1 MIMLPPGQEGAS
13 SEYRY
18 PLRGASMPRT
28 LLRAASA
35 VLLTLAALNVPTA
48 HADEVTPV
56 EVTVNARAALAPVPE
71 TGIGTNHAIWD
82 THLGAD
88 ESADLLK
95 DAGMKLL
102 RYPGGSY
109 SDIYHWA
116 DHTAP
121 GGYVAP
127 NTDFDTFMR
136 GVRRTGGQPMVTANY
151 GTGTAEEAAAWVR
164 HANVTK
170 GYGVK
175 YWEIGN
181 ENYGNGHYGSAWEA
195 DDHADK
201 SPAEYARHVVAYS
214 DAMKAVDPTIKIGA
228 VLTTPANWPDGIVAD
243 GDAGTWNDVVLA
255 AAGSKI
261 DFVILHWYPGA
272 FDKTSHVPDLIQLTR
287 RQIAKHVGSGSE
299 RIGIAMT
306 EFNTGSS
313 SGGTTTQPGALAAA
327 DAYATLL
334 AQGVFT
340 VNWWNVRNG
349 IGNVTQVEGHTDYGD
364 FGLLSS
370 GTCTSDGSVCEPQ
383 LNTPFAP
390 YYALQMVSRFAHPG
404 DRFIR
409 AATDQAKVSAHAVRR
424 SNGDLAVLLINTSS
438 DVSSPVT
445 IGYSGFRPASG
456 APTVLTHTNGATSIT
471 SSATGSATS
480 QTLPPL
486 SLTTI
491 VLRPAAAPVGLPGAP
506 GQPTVSDVA
515 DKAATISWPAA
526 SAGLRPIVKYEVHR
540 QNGAVSEQIG
550 ETTGTSL
557 TVDNLKPGTPYTV
570 NVIARDSGGGVSS
583 PSAPLTFTTG
593 TPASS
598 SCSVRLTKQSDWA
611 SGYVGALDITNHG
624 APVNGWTLNFS
635 WPRTWQSLGS
645 GWSAVWTQNGQDVKV
660 VNEPG
665 NGSLPTGASTTIGFV
680 GNYSGPNVL
689 PAVFTLNGT
698 VCTTR

>member
-1 MIMLPPGQEGAS
+1 
-13 SEYRY
+13 
-18 PLRGASMPRT
+18 MPRFA
-28 LLRAASA
+28 LRAASA
-35 VLLTLAALNVPTA
+35 VLLTLTALNVPAA

-56 EVTVNARAALAPVPE
+56 AVTVNARAALATVPE

-82 THLGAD
+82 TNLGTNAT
-88 ESADLLK
+88 ADLLK
-95 DAGMKLL
+95 DAGVKLL

-116 DHTAP
+116 THTAP

-127 NTDFDTFMR
+127 NTDFDTFMS
-136 GVRRTGGQPMVTANY
+136 GVRRTGAQAMVTANY
-151 GTGTAEEAAAWVR
+151 GTGTADEAAAWVR
-164 HANVTK
+164 QANITK

-201 SPAEYARHVVAYS
+201 SPAEYARHVVTYA

-228 VLTTPANWPDGIVAD
+228 VLTTAANWPDAIVAD
-243 GDAGTWNDVVLA
+243 GDDGTWNKTVLSI
-255 AAGSKI
+255 AGPKI

-272 FDKTSHVPDLIQLTR
+272 LDKAAHVPDMIQLTR
-287 RQIAKHVGSGSE
+287 QQIAKYAGPGSE
-299 RIGIAMT
+299 RIGMAMT

-313 SGGTTTQPGALAAA
+313 SGGITTQPGALAAA

-334 AQGVFT
+334 ANGIFT
-340 VNWWNVRNG
+340 VDWWNVRNG
-349 IGNVTQVEGHTDYGD
+349 IGNITQVEGQTDYGD

-390 YYALQMVSRFAHPG
+390 YYALQMMSKFARPG
-404 DRFIR
+404 DQFIR
-409 AATDQAKVSAHAVRR
+409 AATGQAKVTAHAARR
-424 SNGDLAVLLINTSS
+424 PDGDLAVLLINTSS
-438 DVSSPVT
+438 DTSYPVT
-445 IGYSGFRPASG
+445 IGYSGFSPASG

-471 SSATGSATS
+471 GSTAGSATS

-486 SLTTI
+486 SMTTV
-491 VLRPAAAPVGLPGAP
+491 VLHPATPQTGRPGAP
-506 GQPTVSDVA
+506 GQPTAADVT
-515 DKAATISWPAA
+515 DRAATISWPAA
-526 SAGLRPIVKYEVHR
+526 SPGARPIAKYELHR
-540 QNGAVSEQIG
+540 QNGAISEQLG

-557 TVDNLKPGTPYTV
+557 TVSNLTPGTRYTL
-570 NVIARDSGGGVSS
+570 NVIARDTGGGVSWAS
-583 PSAPLTFTTG
+583 PPLTFTTG

-598 SCSVRLTKQSDWA
+598 SCTVRLTVQTDWA
-611 SGYVGALDITNHG
+611 SGYVGAIDVTNNG
-624 APVNGWTLNFS
+624 APMNGWTLAFT

-645 GWSAVWTQNGQDVKV
+645 GWNATWTQNGPDVKA

-689 PAVFTLNGT
+689 PGVFTLNGT

>member
-1 MIMLPPGQEGAS
+1 
-13 SEYRY
+13 
-18 PLRGASMPRT
+18 MPRFA
-28 LLRAASA
+28 LRAASA
-35 VLLTLAALNVPTA
+35 ALLTLTALNVPAA

-56 EVTVNARAALAPVPE
+56 AVTVNARAALAIVPE

-82 THLGAD
+82 TNLGTNAT
-88 ESADLLK
+88 ADLLK
-95 DAGMKLL
+95 DAGVKLL

-116 DHTAP
+116 THTAP

-127 NTDFDTFMR
+127 NTDFDTFMN
-136 GVRRTGGQPMVTANY
+136 GVRRTGAQAMVTANY
-151 GTGTAEEAAAWVR
+151 GTGTADEAAAWVR
-164 HANVTK
+164 QANITK

-201 SPAEYARHVVAYS
+201 SPAEYARHVVTYA

-228 VLTTPANWPDGIVAD
+228 VLTTAANWPDAIVAD
-243 GDAGTWNDVVLA
+243 GDDGTWNKTVLSI
-255 AAGSKI
+255 AGPKI

-272 FDKTSHVPDLIQLTR
+272 LDKAAHVPDMIQLTR
-287 RQIAKHVGSGSE
+287 QQIAKYAGPGSE
-299 RIGIAMT
+299 RIGMAMT

-313 SGGTTTQPGALAAA
+313 SVGSTTQPSALAAA

-334 AQGVFT
+334 ANGVFT
-340 VNWWNVRNG
+340 VDWWNVHNG
-349 IGNVTQVEGHTDYGD
+349 IGNITQVEGQTDYGD

-390 YYALQMVSRFAHPG
+390 YYALQMMGKFARPG
-404 DRFIR
+404 DQFIR
-409 AATDQAKVSAHAVRR
+409 AATGQAKVTAHAARR
-424 SNGDLAVLLINTSS
+424 PDGDLAVLLINTSS
-438 DVSSPVT
+438 DTSYPVT
-445 IGYSGFRPASG
+445 IGYSGFSPASG

-471 SSATGSATS
+471 GSTAGSATS

-486 SLTTI
+486 SMTTV
-491 VLRPAAAPVGLPGAP
+491 VLHPATPQTGRPGAP
-506 GQPTVSDVA
+506 GQPTATDVT
-515 DKAATISWPAA
+515 DRAATISWPAA
-526 SAGLRPIVKYEVHR
+526 SPGARPIAKYELHR
-540 QNGAVSEQIG
+540 QNGAISEQLG
-550 ETTGTSL
+550 ESTGTSL
-557 TVDNLKPGTPYTV
+557 TVSNLTPGTRYTL
-570 NVIARDSGGGVSS
+570 NVIARDTGGGVSWAS
-583 PSAPLTFTTG
+583 PPLTFTTG

-598 SCSVRLTKQSDWA
+598 SCTVRLTVQTDWA
-611 SGYVGALDITNHG
+611 SGYVGAIEVTNNG
-624 APVNGWTLNFS
+624 APMNGWTLAFT

-645 GWSAVWTQNGQDVKV
+645 GWNATWTQNGPDVKA

-698 VCTTR
+698 VCATR

>member
-1 MIMLPPGQEGAS
+1 
-13 SEYRY
+13 
-18 PLRGASMPRT
+18 MPRP

-35 VLLTLAALNVPTA
+35 VLLTLAVLQTPTA
-48 HADEVTPV
+48 YADETAPV
-56 EVTVNARAALAPVPE
+56 AVTVNARTALASVPE
-71 TGIGTNHAIWD
+71 TAVGANHAIWD
-82 THLGAD
+82 SRLGTD
-88 ESADLLK
+88 ETADLLK
-95 DAGMKLL
+95 DAGVKLL

-127 NTDFDTFMR
+127 DTDFDTFMR
-136 GVRRTGGQPMVTANY
+136 GVRRTGAQPMVTANY

-164 HANVTK
+164 RANVTK
-170 GYGVK
+170 GYGVR

-181 ENYGNGHYGSAWEA
+181 ENYGNGHYGAAWEA

-201 SPAEYARHVVAYS
+201 SPAEYARNVVAYS

-228 VLTTPANWPDGIVAD
+228 VLTTPANWPDALVAD
-243 GDAGTWNDVVLA
+243 GDAGSWNEVVLST
-255 AAGSKI
+255 AGPKI

-272 FDKTSHVPDLIQLTR
+272 FDRAAQVPDMIQLVR
-287 RQIAKHVGSGSE
+287 KQIAKHAGAGSE

-313 SGGTTTQPGALAAA
+313 DRGATTQPGALAAA

-334 AQGVFT
+334 ANGVFT
-340 VNWWNVRNG
+340 VDWWNVHNG
-349 IGNVTQVEGHTDYGD
+349 IGKVTEVEGHTDYGD

-370 GTCTSDGSVCEPQ
+370 GTCTDGGVCEPAA
-383 LNTPFAP
+383 NTPFAP
-390 YYALQMVSRFAHPG
+390 YHALQMVSRFARPG

-409 AATDQAKVSAHAVRR
+409 AATDQAKVTAHAVRR
-424 SNGDLAVLLINTSS
+424 PDGALAVMLINTSS
-438 DVSSPVT
+438 DTSYPVA
-445 IGYSGFRPASG
+445 IDYSGFSPASG

-471 SSATGSATS
+471 TSATGDATS
-480 QTLPPL
+480 RTLPPL

-491 VLRPAAAPVGLPGAP
+491 IVRPASAQAGLPGAP
-506 GQPTVSDVA
+506 GQPAASAVTDR
-515 DKAATISWPAA
+515 AATISWPAA
-526 SAGLRPIVKYEVHR
+526 SAGTRPIAKYEVHL

-550 ETTGTSL
+550 ETAGTSL
-557 TVDNLKPGTPYTV
+557 TVSNLKPGTRHTV

-598 SCSVRLTKQSDWA
+598 SCSVRLTKQSDWG
-611 SGYVGALDITNHG
+611 SGYVGSIDITNNG
-624 APVNGWTLNFS
+624 APVSGWTLTFG
-635 WPRTWQSLGS
+635 WPRAWQSLGS

-665 NGSLPTGASTTIGFV
+665 NGSLATGATATVGYV

-689 PAVFTLNGT
+689 PEVFTLNGT

>member
-1 MIMLPPGQEGAS
+1 
-13 SEYRY
+13 
-18 PLRGASMPRT
+18 MPRFA
-28 LLRAASA
+28 LRAASA
-35 VLLTLAALNVPTA
+35 VLLTLTALNVPAA

-56 EVTVNARAALAPVPE
+56 AVTVNARAALAIVPE

-82 THLGAD
+82 TNLGTNAT
-88 ESADLLK
+88 ADLLK
-95 DAGMKLL
+95 DAGVKLL

-116 DHTAP
+116 THTAP

-127 NTDFDTFMR
+127 NTDFDTFMN
-136 GVRRTGGQPMVTANY
+136 GVRRTGAQAMVTANY
-151 GTGTAEEAAAWVR
+151 GTGTADEAAAWVR
-164 HANVTK
+164 QANITK

-201 SPAEYARHVVAYS
+201 SPAEYARHVVTYA

-228 VLTTPANWPDGIVAD
+228 VLTTAANWPDAIVAD
-243 GDAGTWNDVVLA
+243 GDDGTWNKTVLSI
-255 AAGSKI
+255 AGPKI

-272 FDKTSHVPDLIQLTR
+272 LDKAAHVPDMIQLTR
-287 RQIAKHVGSGSE
+287 QQIAKYAGPGSE
-299 RIGIAMT
+299 RIGMAMT

-313 SGGTTTQPGALAAA
+313 SVGSTTQPSALGAA

-334 AQGVFT
+334 ANGVFT
-340 VNWWNVRNG
+340 VDWWNVHNG
-349 IGNVTQVEGHTDYGD
+349 IGNITQVEGQTDYGD

-390 YYALQMVSRFAHPG
+390 YYALQMMSKFARPG
-404 DRFIR
+404 DQFIR
-409 AATDQAKVSAHAVRR
+409 AATGQAKLTAHAARR
-424 SNGDLAVLLINTSS
+424 PDGDLAVLLINTSS
-438 DVSSPVT
+438 DTSYPVT
-445 IGYSGFRPASG
+445 IGYSGFSPASG

-471 SSATGSATS
+471 GSTAGSATS

-486 SLTTI
+486 SMTTV
-491 VLRPAAAPVGLPGAP
+491 VLHPATPQTGRPGAP
-506 GQPTVSDVA
+506 GQPTATDVT
-515 DKAATISWPAA
+515 DRAATISWPAA
-526 SAGLRPIVKYEVHR
+526 SPGARPIAKYELHR
-540 QNGAVSEQIG
+540 QNGAISEQLG
-550 ETTGTSL
+550 ESTGTSL
-557 TVDNLKPGTPYTV
+557 TVSNLTPGTRYTL
-570 NVIARDSGGGVSS
+570 NVIARDTGGGVSWAS
-583 PSAPLTFTTG
+583 PPLTFTTG

-598 SCSVRLTKQSDWA
+598 SCTVRLTVQTDWA
-611 SGYVGALDITNHG
+611 SGYVGAIEVTNNG
-624 APVNGWTLNFS
+624 APMNGWTLAFS

-645 GWSAVWTQNGQDVKV
+645 GWNATWTQNGPDVKA

-698 VCTTR
+698 VCATR

>member
-1 MIMLPPGQEGAS
+1 
-13 SEYRY
+13 
-18 PLRGASMPRT
+18 MPRP

-35 VLLTLAALNVPTA
+35 VLLTLAVLQTPMAY
-48 HADEVTPV
+48 ADETAPV
-56 EVTVNARAALAPVPE
+56 AVTVNARAALASVPE
-71 TGIGTNHAIWD
+71 TAVGANHAIWD
-82 THLGAD
+82 SRLGTD
-88 ESADLLK
+88 ETADLLK
-95 DAGMKLL
+95 DAGVKLL

-127 NTDFDTFMR
+127 DTDFDTFMR
-136 GVRRTGGQPMVTANY
+136 GVRRTGAQPMVTANY

-164 HANVTK
+164 RANVTK
-170 GYGVK
+170 GYGVR

-181 ENYGNGHYGSAWEA
+181 ENYGNGHYGAAWEA

-201 SPAEYARHVVAYS
+201 SPAEYARNVVAYS

-228 VLTTPANWPDGIVAD
+228 VLTTPANWPDALVAD
-243 GDAGTWNDVVLA
+243 GDAGSWNEVVLST
-255 AAGSKI
+255 AGPKI

-272 FDKTSHVPDLIQLTR
+272 FDRAAQVPDMIQLVR
-287 RQIAKHVGSGSE
+287 KQIAKHAGAGSE

-313 SGGTTTQPGALAAA
+313 DRGATTQPGALAAA

-334 AQGVFT
+334 ANGVFT
-340 VNWWNVRNG
+340 VGWWNVHNG
-349 IGNVTQVEGHTDYGD
+349 IGKVTEVEGHTDYGD

-370 GTCTSDGSVCEPQ
+370 GTCTDGGVCEPAA
-383 LNTPFAP
+383 NTPFAP
-390 YYALQMVSRFAHPG
+390 YHALQMVSRFARPG

-409 AATDQAKVSAHAVRR
+409 AATDQAKVTAHAVRR
-424 SNGDLAVLLINTSS
+424 PDGALAVMLINTSS
-438 DVSSPVT
+438 DTSYPVA
-445 IGYSGFRPASG
+445 IDYSGFSPASG

-471 SSATGSATS
+471 TSATGDATS
-480 QTLPPL
+480 RTLPPL

-491 VLRPAAAPVGLPGAP
+491 IVRPASAQAGLPGAP
-506 GQPTVSDVA
+506 GQPAASAVTDR
-515 DKAATISWPAA
+515 AATISWPAA
-526 SAGLRPIVKYEVHR
+526 SAGTRPIAKYEVHL

-550 ETTGTSL
+550 ETAGTSL
-557 TVDNLKPGTPYTV
+557 TVSNLKPGTRHTV

-598 SCSVRLTKQSDWA
+598 SCSVRLTKQSDWG
-611 SGYVGALDITNHG
+611 SGYVGSIDITNNG
-624 APVNGWTLNFS
+624 APVSGWTLTFG
-635 WPRTWQSLGS
+635 WPRAWQSLGS

-665 NGSLPTGASTTIGFV
+665 NGSLATGATATVGYV

-689 PAVFTLNGT
+689 PEVFTLNGT

>member
-1 MIMLPPGQEGAS
+1 
-13 SEYRY
+13 
-18 PLRGASMPRT
+18 MPKT
-28 LLRAASA
+28 PLRAALA
-35 VLLTLAALNVPTA
+35 VLLTLTALSTPSA
-48 HADEVTPV
+48 YADDPAPV
-56 EVTVNARAALAPVPE
+56 AVTVNARAALAAVPE
-71 TGIGTNHAIWD
+71 TGLGTNHAIWD
-82 THLGAD
+82 SNLGTDAT
-88 ESADLLK
+88 ADLLK

-127 NTDFDTFMR
+127 DTDFDTFMR
-136 GVRRTGGQPMVTANY
+136 GVRRTGAQPMVTANY

-181 ENYGNGHYGSAWEA
+181 ENYGNGHYGAAWEA

-201 SPAEYARHVVAYS
+201 SPNEYARHVVAYA

-228 VLTTPANWPDGIVAD
+228 VLTTPANWPDAIVAE
-243 GDAGTWNDVVLA
+243 GDSGTWNKVVLS

-272 FDKTSHVPDLIQLTR
+272 LDRTGHVPDMIQLTR
-287 RQIAKHVGSGSE
+287 DQIAKYAGPGSE

-313 SGGTTTQPGALAAA
+313 SNGTNTQPGALAAA

-334 AQGVFT
+334 ANGVFT
-340 VNWWNVRNG
+340 VDWWNVHNG
-349 IGNVTQVEGHTDYGD
+349 IGAVTEVEGHTDYGD

-370 GTCTSDGSVCEPQ
+370 GGCTSDGSVCEPP

-390 YYALQMVSRFAHPG
+390 YYALQMMSKFARPG
-404 DRFIR
+404 DRFVR
-409 AATDQAKVSAHAVRR
+409 AATDQPKVTAHAARR
-424 SNGDLAVLLINTSS
+424 PNGDLAVMLINTSS
-438 DVSSPVT
+438 DTSYPAA
-445 IGYSGFRPASG
+445 IGYSGFTPASG
-456 APTVLTHTNGATSIT
+456 APTVLTHTNGAQSIT
-471 SSATGSATS
+471 TSTTGSATA

-491 VLRPAAAPVGLPGAP
+491 VLRPTTQQAGRPGAP
-506 GQPTVSDVA
+506 GQPTATGVTDRS
-515 DKAATISWPAA
+515 ATITWPAA
-526 SAGLRPIVKYEVHR
+526 APGSRPIAKYEVHR
-540 QNGAVSEQIG
+540 QNGAVTEQLG
-550 ETTGTSL
+550 ETAGTSL
-557 TVDNLKPGTPYTV
+557 TVHNLKPGTRYTL
-570 NVIARDSGGGVSS
+570 NVIARDSGGTQSWPS
-583 PSAPLTFTTG
+583 PPVTFTTG
-593 TPASS
+593 TPATS
-598 SCSVRLTKQSDWA
+598 SCSVRLTVQSDWA
-611 SGYVGALDITNHG
+611 SGYVGAIDITNNG
-624 APVNGWTLNFS
+624 APVNGWTLTFG

-645 GWSAVWTQNGQDVKV
+645 GWSAVWTQEGSQIKA

-665 NGSLPTGASTTIGFV
+665 NGALATGASTTIGFV
-680 GNYSGPNVL
+680 GNYTGPNVL
-689 PAVFTLNGT
+689 PSVFTLNGT